1 MNPVQQFAKKE
12 IKSFKSFLVKFN
24 IIGLA
29 IGTVIGLTLSNS
41 TKLLSDELLIPAV
54 ENIFNI
60 NDIKLYTLKIFNI
73 NINMGIILSE
83 FIKILFIIFIIF
95 IIYSFINTYT
105 SDIISPNYLQ
115 EEVQKVQELEQ
126 TTDYTKNIQIQ
137 ILNELKKF
145 NQKKSK
151 EQ

>member
-83 FIKILFIIFIIF
+83 FIKILFIIFILF

>member
-54 ENIFNI
+54 ENIFSI

-83 FIKILFIIFIIF
+83 FIKILFIIFILF

>member
-83 FIKILFIIFIIF
+83 FIKILFIIFILF

-145 NQKKSK
+145 NQKKPK